1 MPQTWKVL
9 VGVGFAALIGFI
21 IYSATGLARVNCD
34 VCVEFHGVM
43 SCKPAAG
50 TTREEAVRTAVD
62 IACSDLA
69 SGRTENIA
77 CTNTPPKTISCK

>member
-1 MPQTWKVL
+1 MPQTWKIL
-9 VGVGFAALIGFI
+9 VAVGFVALIGFI
-21 IYSATGLARVNCD
+21 VYSATGLARVNCQ
-34 VCVEFHGVM
+34 VCVEFHGVT

-50 TTREEAVRTAVD
+50 TTQEEAVKTAVD

-77 CTNTPPKTISCK
+77 CEHTEPKTVSCK

>member
-9 VGVGFAALIGFI
+9 VGLGFVALIGFI

-34 VCVEFHGVM
+34 VCVEFHGVT

-50 TTREEAVRTAVD
+50 TSKEEAVKTASD
-62 IACSDLA
+62 IACTDLA
-69 SGRTENIA
+69 SGRTESIA
-77 CTNTPPKTISCK
+77 CEHTIPKSISCK